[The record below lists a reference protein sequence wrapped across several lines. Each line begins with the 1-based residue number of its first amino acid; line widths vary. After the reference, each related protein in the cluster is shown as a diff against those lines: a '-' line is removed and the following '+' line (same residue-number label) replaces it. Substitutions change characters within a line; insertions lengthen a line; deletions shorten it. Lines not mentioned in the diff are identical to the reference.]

1 MDAVEAFVGCSERIG
16 SLTELRS
23 VGLPAELCRRA
34 EEKFAKQF
42 DSVEA
47 LLEFVLKDLTRDD
60 AAQADLREQQAIE
73 QRLRDLGYL

>member
-1 MDAVEAFVGCSERIG
+1 MVAVEAFVWSCERIG
-16 SLTELRS
+16 SLTESRS
-23 VGLPAELCRRA
+23 IGLPEELCRRA

-42 DSVEA
+42 GSVEA

-60 AAQADLREQQAIE
+60 AAQADVREQDAIE